1 MTYKIL
7 DPNND
12 TLKDTVEVKD
22 LHTCNQVFMYKLL
35 GWKVVE
41 MNDQGQNE
49 RKGDHGSSS
58 SETTQHTQKLVA

>member
-7 DPNND
+7 DPNNGA
-12 TLKDTVEVKD
+12 LKDTVEVKD
-22 LHTCNQVFMYKLL
+22 LQTCNQVFMYKLL

-49 RKGDHGSSS
+49 RTRNYSSAS
-58 SETTQHTQKLVA
+58 SETSGYTQKLTT

>member
-7 DPNND
+7 DPNNGV
-12 TLKDTVEVKD
+12 LKDTVEVKD
-22 LHTCNQVFMYKLL
+22 LQTCNQVFMYKLL

-49 RKGDHGSSS
+49 RTRDHISAS
-58 SETTQHTQKLVA
+58 SETSGYTQKLAT